1 MERVYTTQP
10 FGAVKLYDGKYQH
23 SVGPQKSMI
32 YKDNFGNQQ

>member
-1 MERVYTTQP
+1 MERVYTTQD